1 MTHPTRW
8 LDNIDAPED
17 LRKVPLSELHV
28 LAEEV
33 RRRLLECVSQT
44 GGHLASSL
52 GAVEL
57 TIAVHRV
64 FEAPYDRIVWDTGHQ
79 AYVHKLFTGR
89 REQLSTIRQH
99 GGLSG
104 FLRREESPYDVFGA
118 GHAGTAISAALGAAE
133 GIRLRGGDEKVV
145 AILGDAALTAGIA
158 FEGLNQAGTRGR
170 NLIVVLNDNNM
181 SISENVGA
189 LNSFMSRK
197 LTSPFFRKLK
207 EEVKLFLRS
216 VPGIGEDLVHWA
228 KRWEES
234 VKTFFSPGILFEAL
248 GFKYIGPIPGHDV
261 VPLVETFENVRR
273 MEGPVLV
280 HLLTRKGKGY
290 LPAEE
295 DPHAFH
301 GVATFDISSGRSTA
315 KKTEVPSYTQVFSQ
329 AMIKLARSDPRVIGI
344 TAAMPAGTGLDR
356 FGESFPD
363 RYYDVGIAEQHAVTF
378 AAGLATE
385 GYRPVAAI
393 YSTFLQRAYD
403 QIVHDVCIQAL
414 PVTLAMDRSGL
425 VGADGATHQGMF
437 DVAYLRALPNVIVM
451 APKDENELQHMLKT
465 AVECGHPAAIR
476 YPRGSGAGVPLDED
490 LKELEIGKAEL
501 LRDGSD
507 VALVAYGVM
516 AGPALEAADLLESL
530 GISVAVVNARFAKP
544 LDATLITELAR
555 RTGRIV
561 TLEEHSRLGG
571 FGAAVLE
578 TLAAGGIAGVDTR
591 VLGVGDEFID
601 HGPVTY
607 FHERYGLRPQQ
618 IVQLVQEMIGAAEGP
633 HLSRRPEKREGE
645 GLRGPRKGG

>member
-1 MTHPTRW
+1 MTTPTRW
-8 LDNIDAPED
+8 LDTVDKPED
-17 LRKVPLSELHV
+17 LRKVPPSELPV

-33 RRRLLECVSQT
+33 RRRLLECVSRT

-57 TIAVHRV
+57 TIAIHRV
-64 FEAPYDRIVWDTGHQ
+64 FDAPRDRIVWDTGHQ

-99 GGLSG
+99 GGISG
-104 FLRREESPYDVFGA
+104 FLSREESPYDVFGA

-133 GIRLRGGDEKVV
+133 AIRLRGGEEKVV

-158 FEGLNQAGTRGR
+158 FEGLNQAGMRGR

-216 VPGIGEDLVHWA
+216 IPGIGADLVHWA

-261 VPLVETFENVRR
+261 VPLVETLENVRR

-280 HLLTRKGKGY
+280 HLLTQKGKGY
-290 LPAEE
+290 APAEE

-301 GVATFDISSGRSTA
+301 GVASFDIASGQETA
-315 KKTEVPSYTQVFSQ
+315 KKAPVPPYTQVFSQ
-329 AMIKLARSDPRVIGI
+329 AMIKLARTDPRVIGI
-344 TAAMPAGTGLDR
+344 TAAMPAGTGLDK
-356 FGESFPD
+356 FGEVFPE

-385 GYRPVAAI
+385 GHRPVAAI

-403 QIVHDVCIQAL
+403 QIVHDVCIQDL
-414 PVTLAMDRSGL
+414 PVTFAMDRGGL
-425 VGADGATHQGMF
+425 VGADGATHQGLF
-437 DVAYLRALPNVIVM
+437 DVAYLRTLPNVIVM
-451 APKDENELQHMLKT
+451 APKDENEMQHMLKT
-465 AVECGHPAAIR
+465 AVECGHPAAVR
-476 YPRGSGAGVPLDED
+476 YPRGSGVGVPIDED

-501 LRDGSD
+501 LREGSD
-507 VALVAYGVM
+507 AALIAYGVM
-516 AGPALEAADLLESL
+516 AAPALEAADLLEAL

-544 LDATLITELAR
+544 LDADLVTELAR
-555 RTGRIV
+555 STGRIV

-578 TLAAGGIAGVDTR
+578 ALAAHGVSGVQTR
-591 VLGVGDEFID
+591 VLGIGDEFIE
-601 HGPVTY
+601 HGPVSY
-607 FHERYGLRPQQ
+607 FHERYGLRPPQ
-618 IVQLVQEMIGAAEGP
+618 IVQLVQEMVGASE
-633 HLSRRPEKREGE
+633 RPR
-645 GLRGPRKGG
+645 